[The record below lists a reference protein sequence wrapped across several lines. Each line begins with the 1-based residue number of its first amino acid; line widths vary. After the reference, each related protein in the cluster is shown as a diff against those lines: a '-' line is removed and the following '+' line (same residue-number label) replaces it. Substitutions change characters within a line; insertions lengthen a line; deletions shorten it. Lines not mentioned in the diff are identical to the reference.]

1 MGWGKLGGI
10 FSLKAIILACFL
22 TPVSAPVVAPIT
34 PAYGQFQIIIPGF
47 GYRYRSR
54 GYRHRYRNRSARRGG
69 EKPGASANSP
79 GGAPVTSAKGYRST
93 SDK

>member
-1 MGWGKLGGI
+1 MGWGRLGGI

-34 PAYGQFQIIIPGF
+34 PAYAQFTIIFG
-47 GYRYRSR
+47 GYRYRR
-54 GYRHRYRNRSARRGG
+54 GYYYRHRRYRVRES
-69 EKPGASANSP
+69 KPNPAASANSP
-79 GGAPVTSAKGYRST
+79 GGAPVTNAKGYRST